1 MQEGAGISSVEKYA
15 PLSQRER
22 IIESLIDRLS
32 SKVENTHKITD
43 HRKKEL
49 SQNAKEVVLKSPK
62 DADVYW
68 SEVCDITSDFYE
80 RMYLFAKLQMEGLNR
95 SPKEILQ
102 RYLDDIRHKRTNHVI
117 NQDNKLKSK
126 ILSTFDEFITPAD
139 IVTLVKDP
147 VRDVCDPE
155 RYGVKTP
162 NCVQVSTVF
171 SQIFKELGVNA
182 VPVNYSFDSLI
193 PHVGI
198 FLKEEGALLRFDKGQ
213 SDHGADITVVT
224 ETSIGVL
231 ERWLKSRS

>member
-1 MQEGAGISSVEKYA
+1 MQENADISIFEKYA
-15 PLSQRER
+15 PHSQRKR
-22 IIESLIDRLS
+22 IIESLIGRLS
-32 SKVENTHKITD
+32 SEVENTHKITNR
-43 HRKKEL
+43 RKEEL
-49 SQNAKEVVLKSPK
+49 DQEAKKVALRSSK
-62 DADVYW
+62 DADIYW

-80 RMYLFAKLQMEGLNR
+80 RMYLFARLQMDGLNS

-102 RYLDDIRHKRTNHVI
+102 RYLDDIRRKRTNHVS

-198 FLKEEGALLRFDKGQ
+198 FLKEKGALLRFDKVQ

-231 ERWLKSRS
+231 ERWLKSKS

>member
-1 MQEGAGISSVEKYA
+1 MQENADINSVEKYA
-15 PLSQRER
+15 PHSQREV
-22 IIESLIDRLS
+22 IIERLIDRLS
-32 SKVENTHKITD
+32 SKVDTHKITD
-43 HRKKEL
+43 HRKEEL
-49 SQNAKEVVLKSPK
+49 SRKAKKVVSKSPK
-62 DADVYW
+62 DADIYW

-80 RMYLFAKLQMEGLNR
+80 RMYLFARLQMDELNS

-102 RYLDDIRHKRTNHVI
+102 RYLDDIRHKRTNHVL

-155 RYGVKTP
+155 RYRVKTP

-213 SDHGADITVVT
+213 SDHGVNITVVT
-224 ETSIGVL
+224 KNSGEVL
-231 ERWLKSRS
+231 ERWLKSRG